1 MPQGAK
7 KNAQRTLFF
16 SILSAI
22 AALRETVA
30 AHLSHFLSLVSHPN
44 PIVMKPSVRI
54 VVVGDPKVGKSSLIK
69 TLISESFEEE
79 VQPVL
84 PTVVIPPEVTPEKV
98 HVSIVDTSSS
108 PEERHKLE
116 EEIRKADVLVLVY
129 DVSKR
134 ETLDR
139 ASSYWLPTLRRLGV
153 SVPVV
158 LVGNKIDV
166 RGIGAD
172 HSLEHLIKPIMD
184 EFREVDV
191 CIECSAKQ
199 VFNIAELF
207 YYAQKAVI
215 HPTAPLYDVN
225 EHTLKPNAVAA
236 LKRIFRLCDKD
247 KDGVLNDEELN
258 QFQYECFGVEL
269 KPKEREGVKNVVRD
283 NTTDGLD
290 ANGFVTLN
298 GFLYLHKLFIQK
310 GRLETTWAVLRKFG
324 YDDDL
329 LLRPDYIKLDLK
341 KADDQCVELSEQA
354 TRFLLDLFDRA
365 DTDKDGKLSQA
376 ECKELFSTVPFVV
389 WDEEKYGVRLVE
401 EQPPSQGGESKITRN
416 GFLDRWTLYLLDDY
430 ETALHSLVYLGYES
444 DLSSAYI
451 LSRRRRKDRRLKSVS
466 RHVFQVFVMGSPGC
480 GKTNMLRALV
490 GLPYKEEHQPTVRN
504 MAACRRIL
512 LPEEEGGGYRS
523 LALYEV
529 PEHEITSNLL
539 RLVSPEGTKKN
550 KEDSTEKV
558 LLSLD
563 SCDVACLLYDI
574 HDPKSFSYVARL
586 YQNLAALRPLLP
598 VVFVAT
604 KADLPSVSPHY
615 EVSPADFCEHLGL
628 PHPVKVS
635 FRLQEDADIFQM
647 LVGVGLHPQ
656 LACPG
661 YYEHSAVVHYALIV
675 SKILAASAAIGATV
689 YVAKKAYRWLHSRE

>member
-1 MPQGAK
+1 
-7 KNAQRTLFF
+7 
-16 SILSAI
+16 
-22 AALRETVA
+22 
-30 AHLSHFLSLVSHPN
+30 
-44 PIVMKPSVRI
+44 MKPSVRI

-69 TLISESFEEE
+69 TLISESFEDE

-84 PTVVIPPEVTPEKV
+84 PTVVIPPEVTPERV

-153 SVPVV
+153 TVPVV

-225 EHTLKPNAVAA
+225 EHTLKPKAVSA

-290 ANGFVTLN
+290 ANSCVTLN

-329 LLRPDYIKLDLK
+329 LLRPDYVKLDMK
-341 KADDQCVELSEQA
+341 KADDQCVELSERA
-354 TRFLLDLFDRA
+354 SCFLLDLFDRT
-365 DTDKDGKLSQA
+365 DKDKDGKLSEA
-376 ECKELFSTVPFVV
+376 ECKELFSTIPYVV

-401 EQPPSQGGESKITRN
+401 QGDSKITRD
-416 GFLDRWTLYLLDDY
+416 GFLDRWTLYLLDDP
-430 ETALHSLVYLGYES
+430 ETALYSLVYLGYETEVN
-444 DLSSAYI
+444 SAYVI
-451 LSRRRRKDRRLKSVS
+451 SRRRRRDRRLKSVS

-480 GKTNMLRALV
+480 GKSSMLRSLV
-490 GLPYKEEHQPTVRN
+490 GLPFVEDHQPTVRN
-504 MAACRRIL
+504 MAALRRIL

-523 LALYEV
+523 LALYEI
-529 PEHEITSNLL
+529 PEHEITSKLL
-539 RLVSPEGTKKN
+539 RLVSPDGKKGETN
-550 KEDSTEKV
+550 KTEA
-558 LLSLD
+558 SLNLE

-574 HDPKSFSYVARL
+574 HDPKSFAYAARL

-604 KADLPSVSPHY
+604 KADLTAVSPHY
-615 EVSPADFCEHLGL
+615 EVSPADFCDHLGL

-661 YYEHSAVVHYALIV
+661 YYEHSAVVHYALVV

-689 YVAKKAYRWLHSRE
+689 YVSKKIYQWIHSRE

>member
-1 MPQGAK
+1 
-7 KNAQRTLFF
+7 
-16 SILSAI
+16 
-22 AALRETVA
+22 
-30 AHLSHFLSLVSHPN
+30 
-44 PIVMKPSVRI
+44 MKPSVRI

-69 TLISESFEEE
+69 TLISESFEDE

-84 PTVVIPPEVTPEKV
+84 PTVVIPPEVTPERV

-225 EHTLKPNAVAA
+225 EHTLKPKAVAA

-290 ANGFVTLN
+290 ANGYVTLS

-329 LLRPDYIKLDLK
+329 LLRPDYVKLDIK
-341 KADDQCVELSEQA
+341 KADDQCVELSEHA
-354 TRFLLDLFDRA
+354 TCFLLHLFDTA
-365 DTDKDGKLSQA
+365 DTDKDGKLSEA
-376 ECKELFSTVPFVV
+376 ECKELFSTVPYIV
-389 WDEEKYGVRLVE
+389 WDEDKYGVRLVE
-401 EQPPSQGGESKITRN
+401 QGDSKITRN
-416 GFLDRWTLYLLDDY
+416 GFQDRWTLYLLDDY
-430 ETALHSLVYLGYES
+430 ETALYSLVYLGYES
-444 DLSSAYI
+444 DVNSAYI
-451 LSRRRRKDRRLKSVS
+451 LSRRRRRDRRLKSVS

-480 GKTNMLRALV
+480 GKSSMLRSLV
-490 GLPYKEEHQPTVRN
+490 GLPCVEDHQPTVRN
-504 MAACRRIL
+504 MAALRRIL

-529 PEHEITSNLL
+529 PENEITSKLL
-539 RLVSPEGTKKN
+539 RLVSPDQKK
-550 KEDSTEKV
+550 EEAKV
-558 LLSLD
+558 SLHLD

-586 YQNLAALRPLLP
+586 YQNLASLRPLLP

-604 KADLPSVSPHY
+604 KADLPAVSPHY
-615 EVSPADFCEHLGL
+615 EVSPADFCDQLGL

-661 YYEHSAVVHYALIV
+661 YYEHSAVVHYALVI

-689 YVAKKAYRWLHSRE
+689 YVSKKIYQWIHSRE

>member
-1 MPQGAK
+1 
-7 KNAQRTLFF
+7 
-16 SILSAI
+16 
-22 AALRETVA
+22 
-30 AHLSHFLSLVSHPN
+30 
-44 PIVMKPSVRI
+44 MKPSVRI

-69 TLISESFEEE
+69 TLISESFDED

-84 PTVVIPPEVTPEKV
+84 PTVVIPPEVTPERV
-98 HVSIVDTSSS
+98 HVSIVDTSTV
-108 PEERHKLE
+108 PEDRQKLE
-116 EEIRKADVLVLVY
+116 DEIRRADVLVLVY
-129 DVSKR
+129 DVNKR

-139 ASSYWLPTLRRLGV
+139 ASSYWLPTLRRLKV
-153 SVPVV
+153 DIPVV

-166 RGIGAD
+166 RGIGSD

-225 EHTLKPNAVAA
+225 EHTLKPKAVAA

-258 QFQYECFGVEL
+258 QFQYNCFGVEL

-290 ANGFVTLN
+290 SNGYVTLS

-329 LLRPDYIKLDLK
+329 LLKPEYVNLDLK
-341 KADDQCVELSEQA
+341 KTEDQCVELSDQGMS
-354 TRFLLDLFDRA
+354 FLQNLFDSA
-365 DTDKDGKLSQA
+365 DADKDGKLSDK
-376 ECKELFSTVPFVV
+376 ELKELFATIPYAP
-389 WDEEKYGVRLVE
+389 WDEEKHGIRLVE
-401 EQPPSQGGESKITRN
+401 YVQVGEESKITRD
-416 GFLDRWTLYLLDDY
+416 GFIDRWSLYLLDDY
-430 ETALHSLVYLGYES
+430 ESALYSLVYLGYEN
-444 DLSSAYI
+444 DINTAYI
-451 LSRRRRKDRRLKSVS
+451 LSRRRRKDRRSKTVT
-466 RHVFQVFVMGSPGC
+466 RNVFQVYVMGSPGC
-480 GKTNMLRALV
+480 GKSSMLRSLV
-490 GLPYKEEHQPTVRN
+490 GMPFSENHIPTSRN
-504 MAACRRIL
+504 IAALRKIR

-523 LALYEV
+523 LSLFEI
-529 PEHEITSNLL
+529 PEQEITSHLL
-539 RLVSPEGTKKN
+539 RLL
-550 KEDSTEKV
+550 STEGKEQKNDHEKTTSV
-558 LLSLD
+558 AVPHLD
-563 SCDVACLLYDI
+563 ACDVVCLLYDI
-574 HDPKSFSYVARL
+574 HEPKSFSYAARL
-586 YQNLAALRPLLP
+586 YQNLVALRPLLP

-604 KADLPSVSPHY
+604 KADLSGTSQHY
-615 EVSPADFCEHLGL
+615 EVSPTEFCDHLSL

-661 YYEHSAVVHYALIV
+661 YYENSSFVHYALIA
-675 SKILAASAAIGATV
+675 SKILAASAAIGATAYMV
-689 YVAKKAYRWLHSRE
+689 KKIYQFAKSREQQ